1 LGSRANELRVFAPA
15 RSIPIAFALLGIG
28 CPRPQVDPEPDPG
41 SIAER
46 ERPDDADPRLD
57 PSRCTGAELDLGAL
71 VDAGVCTIS
80 LADAAPLPAP
90 EQLEIELPNKIRV
103 EPGGRLDFDLV
114 LRNVGDE
121 ELTLDLAF
129 RRFLPLAPERT
140 EQLEKGGP
148 LDQSCTLQAI
158 STEPPPERI
167 NLPPKGE
174 LAIPC
179 QWFANT
185 RLVDPQSYVG
195 SECPDFPALANGRYR
210 SVFVIYGGGGSS
222 REVSVEIVV
231 K

>member
-1 LGSRANELRVFAPA
+1 VFAPV
-15 RSIPIAFALLGIG
+15 RSIPLAFALLGIG
-28 CPRPQVDPEPDPG
+28 CPHPQGDPESDLVVPVE
-41 SIAER
+41 S
-46 ERPDDADPRLD
+46 ERPDADPRVD
-57 PSRCTGAELDLGAL
+57 PSRCAGAELDLRAL

-80 LADAAPLPAP
+80 PADAAPLPAP
-90 EQLEIELPNKIRV
+90 EQLEIELPNKLKI
-103 EPGGRLDFDLV
+103 EPGGRLDFELV

-140 EQLEKGGP
+140 EQLEKGSP
-148 LDQSCTLQAI
+148 LDRSCTLQAI

-185 RLVDPQSYVG
+185 RLVDPTSYVG
-195 SECPDFPALANGRYR
+195 SECPDFPALAPGKYR
-210 SVFVIYGGGGSS
+210 SVFVISGGGGSS
-222 REVSVEIVV
+222 REVSVDIIV